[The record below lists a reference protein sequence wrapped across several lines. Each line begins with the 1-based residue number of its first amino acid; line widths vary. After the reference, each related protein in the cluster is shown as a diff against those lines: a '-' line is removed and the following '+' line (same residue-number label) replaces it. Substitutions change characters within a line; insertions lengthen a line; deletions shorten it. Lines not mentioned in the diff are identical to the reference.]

1 MKTINLYYVFDKVGQ
16 TQVAGPLPAA
26 NDFVAALGFRD
37 NFIKNKKTLYSYKAL
52 QLVKFGTINVDENG
66 CFSIPEQSSSR
77 IEGAEIMN
85 FISEKCLEYGI
96 DDELPDDVKEEKT
109 E

>member
-1 MKTINLYYVFDKVGQ
+1 MKTLNLYYVFDKIGNCQ
-16 TQVAGPLPAA
+16 IAGPMPAD
-26 NDFVAALGFRD
+26 NDFIAALGFRD
-37 NFIKNKKTLYSYKAL
+37 SFIKNKKTPYSYKAL

-66 CFSIPEQSSSR
+66 CFSIPQQSNSR

-85 FISEKCLEYGI
+85 FINEKCLEYGI
-96 DDELPDDVKEEKT
+96 DDDLPDTEEKT